1 MTERSRELSQ
11 FGSFLLVD
19 NSSGNISITT
29 SISPN
34 IGIGTTNPE
43 SKLHVI
49 GDTILDGD
57 VFASGVVTATSF
69 YLDGVGELFDPT
81 VDRWSSAGSDVYRL
95 NGNVGVGTSVISSK
109 FEVVGGTKITGFL
122 TVTDNIQSNQF
133 ISTITTGDAP
143 LIVSSTTQVNKLNS
157 QYLGG
162 KPAPLSGDI
171 VGTDTSDIILNKSLE
186 ASTTLF
192 FDNNN
197 DTKKFRFDASGIST
211 STTRVITVPNIS
223 GTIVV
228 TGSPNVITSDMI
240 VDLGIVNDHV
250 AIGASIAYSKL
261 SLSSS
266 IQNSDIVNS
275 TIQNSK
281 LQNSTI
287 SGVGLGSTL
296 STLTFGSYLTVGSY
310 NGSTPVTVSAAATSS
325 NVAGDTIVARD
336 ANGSF
341 TATVITATDFNSTS
355 DINLK
360 TNISEIESPLELI
373 SKLHGV
379 GFEWNATSTKSYGVI
394 AQEIEEILPEL
405 VHESDEG
412 IKSVNYIA
420 IIGILIEAIKEL
432 NNNINNK

>member
-1 MTERSRELSQ
+1 MAERSRELSQ

-29 SISPN
+29 SISPS
-34 IGIGTTNPE
+34 IGIGTTNPR

-69 YLDGVGELFDPT
+69 YLDGIGQLVDPT
-81 VDRWSSAGSDVYRL
+81 IDKWASAGSDVYRF

-109 FEVVGGTKITGFL
+109 FEVLGGTKITGFL

-143 LIVSSTTQVNKLNS
+143 LIVASTTQVNNLNS

-162 KPAPLSGDI
+162 KAAPLSGDI

-186 ASTTLF
+186 DSTTLF
-192 FDNNN
+192 FDNIDN
-197 DTKKFRFDASGIST
+197 TKKFRFNASGIST
-211 STTRVITVPNIS
+211 STTRVLTVPNIS
-223 GTIVV
+223 GTVVV
-228 TGSPNVITSDMI
+228 TGAPNVITSDMI
-240 VDLGIVNDHV
+240 VDLGIVNNDV

-261 SLSSS
+261 ALSNS
-266 IQNSDIVNS
+266 IQNSDIVNA

-296 STLTFGSYLTVGSY
+296 SNLSLGSYLSGGSY
-310 NGSTPVTVSAAATSS
+310 NGSTQVTVSVAATSS
-325 NVAGDTIVARD
+325 NASGNTIVARD
-336 ANGSF
+336 SNGSF
-341 TATVITATDFNSTS
+341 TASVITATDFNSTS

-360 TNISEIESPLELI
+360 TNISEIESPLDLI

-379 GFEWNATSTKSYGVI
+379 NFEWKTTNTKSCGVI
-394 AQEIEEILPEL
+394 AQELEEILPQL
-405 VHESDEG
+405 VHESDDG

-420 IIGILIEAIKEL
+420 IIGILIEALKEL
-432 NNNINNK
+432 RNDIL